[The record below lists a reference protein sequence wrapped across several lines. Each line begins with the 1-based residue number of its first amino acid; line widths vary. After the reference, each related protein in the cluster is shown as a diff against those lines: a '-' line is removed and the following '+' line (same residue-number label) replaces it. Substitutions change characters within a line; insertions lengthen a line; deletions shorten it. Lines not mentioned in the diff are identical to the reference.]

1 MSKTLPSWRLADLA
15 ERFGLERR
23 GDGDFVVRGVAT
35 LAGAGADQ
43 LSFLSNP
50 LYRAQMQASAAG
62 VVVLR
67 AVQRV

>member
-1 MSKTLPSWRLADLA
+1 MSKTSPSWRLADLA

-35 LAGAGADQ
+35 LANAGTDQ

-50 LYRAQMQASAAG
+50 LYRA
-62 VVVLR
+62 
-67 AVQRV
+67 